1 MLPDSHNYCNI
12 FLLLIYYF
20 SHALHSDQVLCED
33 DIVYHCTAVKA
44 LLADVFLPKPNIS
57 VYVLCR
63 GKQIGHMYLSA
74 HLKTS
79 LCKY

>member
-1 MLPDSHNYCNI
+1 VC
-12 FLLLIYYF
+12 
-20 SHALHSDQVLCED
+20 
-33 DIVYHCTAVKA
+33 HCTAVKA